1 MLRRFFLI
9 LFLLVPGL
17 CMARDIDVD
26 GIYLDR
32 ESDVYRH
39 LLDLKLGAWE
49 KAGQKLAENTVFACW
64 AGGDILYV
72 REFKTVNILYVR
84 SSGKD
89 RELVRIPGT
98 VTAVIP
104 DSDGSFV
111 YIKYIVDSAVP
122 ENFLKTVNLRTGIS
136 RDRKASN
143 LFMDFAAAP
152 SGSSLI
158 YESGKGICEEFTDS
172 GLVRLLIPAEK
183 YYSIIRSGRGNPTVA
198 LFSPNRQRCLLM
210 NGSGGSYRSMLTG
223 GGSAPSDITSPRE
236 TFWTGMDSFIYRSG
250 GTGNYSVCLRNTE
263 GRSVI
268 LQKNSLNTNI
278 CVSVKAGMASFLDNQ
293 LIKFCT
299 LENQK
304 ITETGLEGEDVFFS
318 PDGASFAALFH
329 GNLYLVKFRDF
340 QGKISFMKE
349 NAAAVLKLYRQA
361 QESRNIFM
369 NEFSLSYLKRKTASY
384 EQFLS
389 GK

>member
-1 MLRRFFLI
+1 MFRKAFLL
-9 LFLLVPGL
+9 LFLFIPVLSA
-17 CMARDIDVD
+17 ARDIDVD

-32 ESDVYRH
+32 NSHVYRH

-72 REFKTVNILYVR
+72 REFKTINILYVR
-84 SSGKD
+84 SGGKEK
-89 RELVRIPGT
+89 ELVRIPGT

-104 DSDGSFV
+104 DSEGSFV

-122 ENFLKTVNLRTGIS
+122 EYFLKTVNLRTGVS
-136 RDRKASN
+136 RDRKAAS
-143 LFMDFAAAP
+143 LFMDFAPAP
-152 SGSSLI
+152 SGPSLI

-183 YYSIIRSGRGNPTVA
+183 YYSSVRRGGGDPTVA
-198 LFSPNRQRCLLM
+198 LFSPNRKRCLLM
-210 NGSGGSYRSMLTG
+210 NGSGGSYRAVLSG

-236 TFWTGMDSFIYRSG
+236 TFWIGMDSFIYRSG
-250 GTGNYSVCLRNTE
+250 YTGNYSVCLRNTD

-268 LQKNSLNTNI
+268 LQKNSMNTNI
-278 CVSVKAGMASFLDNQ
+278 CVSLKAGMASFLDNQ

-318 PDGASFAALFH
+318 SDGSSFIALFH
-329 GNLYLVKFRDF
+329 GNLFQVRFRAF
-340 QGKISFMKE
+340 QGKTALMKE
-349 NAAAVLKLYRQA
+349 NAYAVLKLYRQA
-361 QESRNIFM
+361 MDRKDIFM
-369 NEFSLSYLKRKTASY
+369 NDYTLSYLKRKAASY
-384 EQFLS
+384 ERYTAE
-389 GK
+389 K